1 MILQGDAHIGKVS
14 SMMDKVYAG
23 SDAANVFLIFTPQ
36 IFSFLAQ
43 WKISSDAAWWPLKT
57 SADFP
62 GDLRNALPNVLKH
75 LLTAGNGDEDGYD
88 LS

>member
-43 WKISSDAAWWPLKT
+43 WKISSDAAWW
-57 SADFP
+57 
-62 GDLRNALPNVLKH
+62 RLPR
-75 LLTAGNGDEDGYD
+75 TFRGTCAMPCQMC
-88 LS
+88 